1 MLIIKVPF
9 YRFYNIRFTVIR
21 NFADAFIN
29 IWWILATSSRL
40 KLQWIMLKPTSKKTK
55 KWGGNSQNLLNNL
68 HSFDLSS
75 RNILMEW
82 KFSFIYYQQKIWQPR
97 FFADQDSTPL
107 NVRWFVGKFISY
119 NAMQEAWKPLLLLL
133 QRKLLLFPFYRDS
146 TPDTRLRFFKVKLLV
161 FK

>member
-82 KFSFIYYQQKIWQPR
+82 KFSFIYYQQKIWQPLLCGPG
-97 FFADQDSTPL
+97 FDSL
-107 NVRWFVGKFISY
+107 RWFFGKFISY